1 MKSKILVVLILVLI
15 SDHGFSQE
23 MNFTWSKT
31 AGTSGNNIGKNI
43 IYDNAGYL
51 YVAGEFYG
59 DFSIGDSLITGFANR
74 NIFIIKLDIDG
85 NLIWSKRLG
94 SNVPGNIY
102 NFLGQICFDANMNI
116 VCTGTF
122 YDALILN
129 DTTIHSNGGTDIFIL
144 RIKNTGEILNVSS
157 DGGIGDENAHS
168 ICVDKNDN
176 IYICGGF
183 TGIGSFGSQ
192 TLTSSGYWQ
201 YTPWG
206 DSVYIHHETGFFLKY
221 DNQLSCLFA
230 KQICNNRS
238 VLYSIISDTAN
249 NIYTTGYF
257 SSFDNLTDTIAN
269 HIGNFLVFK
278 YNQNGNIINL
288 IQEGSNN
295 NHIRAKALAID
306 NENNL
311 LVTGN
316 IQCSGCIFGDSL
328 LPNSSSDAFL
338 VKYDG
343 SGNMRWINLIGQ
355 YHGDYD
361 GNENS
366 GNSIIIDKY
375 NNIIL
380 SGYFDGIDLNGL
392 IIVGNNSSIDFLVMK
407 FNKNGSI
414 TNIGKYGFSS
424 WDALESV
431 NIDNSNN
438 IYVTGYTYLGATS
451 TSYPS
456 FVFIAKID
464 SVPALGIDNIAL
476 FDYIRIYPNPSQ
488 GSFMID
494 LPADINQPSIISV
507 SNIEGK
513 VLYIAGISKEHNE
526 IILKEYKPG
535 LYIINIQV
543 GNMTYKK
550 KLLIH

>member
-1 MKSKILVVLILVLI
+1 MKPKILIILILVLI
-15 SDHGFSQE
+15 SGQVCSQE
-23 MNFTWSKT
+23 LNFTWSKT
-31 AGTSGNNIGKNI
+31 AGTSGNNSGKNI

-74 NIFIIKLDIDG
+74 NIFIIKFDLDG
-85 NLIWSKRLG
+85 KLIWAKSMG

-122 YDALILN
+122 SDALILN
-129 DTTIHSNGGTDIFIL
+129 DTIINSNGGTDIFIL
-144 RIKNTGEILNVSS
+144 RIKNTGEILSVSS
-157 DGGIGDENAHS
+157 DGGIGDENSNS

-183 TGIGSFGSQ
+183 TGITTFGSQ

-206 DSVYIHHETGFFLKY
+206 DSVYLPVENGFFSKY
-221 DNQLSCLFA
+221 DNQLNCLFS
-230 KQICNNRS
+230 KQICKNRS
-238 VLYSIISDTAN
+238 VLYSIISDTTD

-257 SSFDNLTDTIAN
+257 SSFNNLTDTIAN

-278 YNQNGNIINL
+278 YDQDGNLINL

-295 NHIRAKALAID
+295 NFILAKALAID

-311 LVTGN
+311 LVTGS
-316 IQCSGCIFGDSL
+316 IECSGCIFGDSL
-328 LPNSSSDAFL
+328 LPSGSTDAFL
-338 VKYDG
+338 VKYDHLG
-343 SGNMRWINLIGQ
+343 QMKWINLLGQ
-355 YHGDYD
+355 DHDAD
-361 GNENS
+361 GNNNS
-366 GNSIIIDKY
+366 GNSILIDNN
-375 NNIIL
+375 NNIVIA
-380 SGYFDGIDLNGL
+380 GYFDYLDLNGV
-392 IIVGNNSSIDFLVMK
+392 IMEGNNSSIDFLVMK
-407 FNKNGSI
+407 FDKNGSI
-414 TNIGKYGFSS
+414 INIGKYGYST
-424 WDALESV
+424 WDTGESV
-431 NIDNSNN
+431 TLDSANN
-438 IYVTGYTYLGATS
+438 IYFTGYTYLGATS

-456 FVFIAKID
+456 YIFVAKIY
-464 SVPALGIDNIAL
+464 SIPALGIADLVMHNNIQ
-476 FDYIRIYPNPSQ
+476 IYPNPSH
-488 GSFMID
+488 GSFTID
-494 LPADINQPSIISV
+494 LPANINQPTIISV

-513 VLYIAGISKEHNE
+513 VLYIAGIYKEHNE

-535 LYIINIQV
+535 LYILKIKV
-543 GNMTYKK
+543 GNMTYNK